1 MISVIVPVYNVETYL
16 SQCIDSI
23 LAQTYRDLEILLI
36 DDGSTDQSGHICDAY
51 QAKDERI
58 SVFHTEN
65 HGLSAARNLG
75 LDHASGAY
83 ILLLDSDDWIDEKT
97 VQVLVEYAKKYD
109 ADVVSCAYYYEW
121 KNRRD
126 IEEKIDRPIVLEGE
140 QVMRAHI
147 QEPYLGYMAWNKLYR
162 KELFSSIRYPEGRD
176 FEDILTT
183 YKILLS
189 AQKVICVP
197 DALFHYRMRANTI
210 SRTYTVDYMISFWR
224 ANDERFKALS
234 KVYPEY
240 LETLIEDC
248 FHAISRMCRWY
259 ASFSK
264 AEQAHS
270 ETTLQEMQ
278 RFARQHS
285 RRILKSKG
293 FSFVTKV
300 SCICA
305 RSRSFILFF
314 LLNLLVRVY
323 MIRKNKGM
331 YAF

>member
-1 MISVIVPVYNVETYL
+1 MISVIVPVYNVEAYL
-16 SQCIDSI
+16 AQCIDSV
-23 LAQTYRDLEILLI
+23 LAQTYKELEILLI
-36 DDGSTDQSGHICDAY
+36 DDGSTDCSGSICDAY
-51 QAKDERI
+51 QAKDSRI
-58 SVFHTEN
+58 RVFHTEN
-65 HGLSAARNLG
+65 RGLSAARNVG
-75 LDHASGAY
+75 LDHASGEY
-83 ILLLDSDDWIDEKT
+83 ILLLDSDDWIDRKT
-97 VQVLVEYAKKYD
+97 AQVLAAYAEKHD

-121 KNRRD
+121 KNRRNSV
-126 IEEKIDRPIVLEGE
+126 EKVDKPIILEGRQIM
-140 QVMRAHI
+140 QVHI

-176 FEDILTT
+176 YEDILTT

-234 KVYPEY
+234 EAYPEY

-248 FHAISRMCRWY
+248 FRAISRMCRWY

-264 AEQAHS
+264 AEQAHA

-278 RFARQHS
+278 YFARQHS
-285 RRILKSKG
+285 RRIMKSKRL
-293 FSFVTKV
+293 SFVTKV
-300 SCICA
+300 SCLCA
-305 RSRSFILFF
+305 KTRSSILFF